1 VGDAAM
7 INFEQIQNKINQTF
21 GGENLSQKK
30 LGQKP
35 EFHLIADLLP
45 YRFFDEAKQ
54 IFLNDNSVGFI
65 LEAAPLIGANDDVID
80 TLSGMF
86 SDAIPEGC
94 TIQFINF
101 ASPKVGSIFDV
112 WKESRYV
119 QGGIYKKL
127 AEKRIAYFKT
137 ANHQSIFDSSP
148 LTLKNFR
155 LIISVSLSIKKGA
168 ANDLTQ
174 QAINLISGEK
184 KSDESS
190 LAEVVNQ
197 VNSFKEK
204 FKTTLRTAGIPSS
217 EMTPENL
224 INFLD
229 EIINFNVS
237 THQKNLK
244 YDPLQPINKQIVDH
258 ENHLKIERD
267 QLTFFADD
275 DLKKIHLRCFSV
287 RNFPKNWAQWQCRD
301 LIGDYFQDLRRME
314 YPFLTSFAV
323 TLPHNEDALKAKAKA
338 KNFNATRLQGSE
350 LSKFVPDMKTSASE
364 WQFVTQKISAGQRI
378 LKTVYQAV
386 IFAPTDKIDEAEQTL
401 KSIYKG
407 CGWDILRDKYI
418 NLQSFL
424 ATLPF
429 TQSDGLFNDLEKL
442 NRTKTMVSWTCANLA
457 PLQGEWSGM
466 DSPCMMLY
474 GRRGQPLFWN
484 PFKNTEGNYNVAVIG
499 KSGSGKSV
507 FMQELVTSIR
517 GFGGKVYVIDDGRSF
532 MNSARLQGGEF
543 IEFSDKSNI
552 CLNPFSI
559 IDAEAMKKNPEYMGE
574 VIALIRSMIRQM
586 CEGVKKNSESIT
598 QVQDRYIEE
607 AVQNAWQKN
616 GKNASISAIRDC
628 LAEHADKRAKDLA
641 ILMRPF
647 TKEGIYGR
655 FFEGQSNIK
664 LENPFMVF
672 ELAELKNK
680 KEFQSIVMMFLM
692 FLISENMYFGDRKTP
707 ISLLIDEAWDL
718 LHGEGSSAFIE
729 GLARRARKYG
739 GNIITGTQSV
749 NDYYKTSA
757 TLAAFENTDWIVL
770 LAQKKESVEML
781 AQTKKVAMDESLK
794 QALIS
799 LRMSDHQ
806 YSEALIYG
814 PRGYAVGRLILDPY
828 SIALYSSKAADWAK
842 INDLIEQGYA
852 LPDALEQIAEEKSKN
867 RKAKFLHPADYQ
879 KILRLKQ
886 SEGEERSFED
896 VLEEVIHDKFQ
907 QNFPQIADKFYNKKI
922 AKFS

>member
-1 VGDAAM
+1 M